1 MFLENIRE
9 GFDLAE
15 FVEYKF
21 EIKRPG
27 REGIVTYS
35 IFACSKDEAISQLDD
50 EMLGDYVIVSSREL
64 ANRIVDFEDVER
76 SE

>member
-1 MFLENIRE
+1 MDKLRE
-9 GFDLAE
+9 GFNLAE
-15 FVEYKF
+15 FLEYKF

-27 REGIVTYS
+27 SEGIVTYS
-35 IFACSKDEAISQLDD
+35 IFARSENEAISQLDD